1 MLGNVFIVFKQ
12 LRWFKISQCT
22 SMNIIKWK
30 KDVYPRNW
38 HKVRRTV
45 RKAKK
50 ASDISFRISSLFD
63 YWGCQISKMYYY
75 TRLRRNKTLF
85 GKVARKKLFLK
96 ATSPSAFKS
105 TAGSLCLSPITPNSS
120 FLSLHAKYVCFCF
133 FKGQGFFFYKQKK
146 STWYTL

>member
-1 MLGNVFIVFKQ
+1 
-12 LRWFKISQCT
+12 
-22 SMNIIKWK
+22 
-30 KDVYPRNW
+30 
-38 HKVRRTV
+38 
-45 RKAKK
+45 
-50 ASDISFRISSLFD
+50 
-63 YWGCQISKMYYY
+63 MYYY

-146 STWYTL
+146 KHLIHTVKYDGGSFMFWAVLVKRLFHEV